1 MRSVLS
7 VTNYKAKIA
16 VLFLAIAITS
26 CNALKRVE
34 ADELLITKNNIIIDS
49 LKTANETVQ
58 NLVLQR
64 PNTTLA
70 GYPLRLNLY
79 NLAKVNSDSSYNDW
93 LYRKK
98 NRKEKLDKF
107 LSAKQTKKLGESFL
121 VKGISKSLKEIG
133 EPPAVL
139 DTVLTKNSLERL
151 SAYYIGKGFF
161 NNSTSFNIDTLKRK
175 QRAAVNYHI
184 ELGKPFMLDTVYHK
198 IKSKAIDSL
207 FAIHKKDAFVKSG
220 SQFDK
225 DNFLRERER
234 LTAIFRN
241 SGVWNFQESA
251 ISFDAIADTTRQGN
265 DQKMAIEMTIDDL
278 KKRDENSVTTKEY
291 QVYSFNK
298 INIYTDFIDS
308 NTDSIQYLDYGDYR
322 IFYKNK
328 LRFKPKTLT
337 NAVFFKKD
345 SIYKDDDR
353 TKTLRQI
360 TNLNVFKYPSILFTE
375 DSVANTLSANIYL
388 TEKKKYSFA
397 PNLEV
402 IHSDRREIGVGINAA
417 LISRNIFGGAENLS
431 LSGSASFGLLAGK
444 DLAERSF
451 SEIGADIN
459 LSFPRIWLPLFNTDK
474 IVPNYML
481 PATNLKLGTT
491 FQKNIGLDKQTF
503 NGILGYTWAPSS
515 FIANSL
521 DLFNVQFVNNLNP
534 GNFFTVYNNSF
545 SQLNTIAQKD
555 GIPIDP
561 TYFINGD
568 LTTPTTSTNPLNIGT
583 SNFISDVLNGVY
595 PTSTDNE
602 STTELTAD
610 DIDVVKS
617 ISEREE
623 RLTKNNLIFTTN
635 YTFNKNNREGATDNN
650 FYQFRFKVESAGNF
664 LALLSNAVTF
674 NENEFGNKEIFD
686 VAYSQYLKT
695 EFDYIKY
702 WNVSRSNVLALHSFA
717 GIAVPYGNSDN
728 IPFLRSYFAG
738 GSNDNRAWRPYSLG
752 PGRTSAIN
760 DFNEAN
766 LKLALNLEYR
776 FPIAGSFKGAL
787 FVDAGNI
794 WNVFDNIDD
803 PDLTFNGIS
812 SLKDIA
818 IGTGF
823 GVRYDFTYFV
833 LRGDLGFKTYNPAEE
848 LTKRWFN
855 NFGFGNS
862 VLQIGINYPF

>member
-34 ADELLITKNNIIIDS
+34 SDELLITKNNILIDS
-49 LKTANETVQ
+49 IKTSNETVQ

-79 NLAKVNSDSSYNDW
+79 NLAKVNADSSYNAW

-107 LSAKQTKKLGESFL
+107 LSEKQTKRLGESYL
-121 VKGISKSLKEIG
+121 VKGLSESLKEVG
-133 EPPAVL
+133 EAPTIL

-151 SAYYIGKGFF
+151 SAYYIGKGYF
-161 NNSTSFNIDTLKRK
+161 NNKTSFTIDTLKKK

-184 ELGKPFMLDTVYHK
+184 DLGNPFMLDTVYHE

-225 DNFLRERER
+225 DNFLKERER

-251 ISFDAIADTTRQGN
+251 ISFNAIADTTRQGN
-265 DQKMAIEMTIDDL
+265 DQKMDIEMSIDDL
-278 KKRDENSVTTKEY
+278 KKRDENSVTTEEY
-291 QVYSFNK
+291 QVYSFDK
-298 INIYTDFIDS
+298 INIYTDFIGRS
-308 NTDSIQYLDYGDYR
+308 TDSIQYQDYGDYR

-337 NAVFFKKD
+337 NAVFFEKD

-360 TNLNVFKYPSILFTE
+360 TNLNVFKYPSILFVE
-375 DSVANTLSANIYL
+375 DSVANTLTANIYL

-402 IHSDRREIGVGINAA
+402 IRSDVREIGVGISAA
-417 LISRNIFGGAENLS
+417 LLSRNVFGGAENLS
-431 LSGSASFGLLAGK
+431 LSGSSSFGILAG
-444 DLAERSF
+444 DVTERSF

-481 PATNLKLGTT
+481 PSTNLKLGTT

-503 NGILGYTWAPSS
+503 NGILGYTWTPSN
-515 FIANSL
+515 FANNSL

-534 GNFFTVYNNSF
+534 GNFFTVYNNAY
-545 SQLNTIAQKD
+545 SQLNNIASNYKND
-555 GIPIDP
+555 SDISNLFDDENNLILPDNDP
-561 TYFINGD
+561 TTPDGPNQFLAAVTNGTVDNISNDDTLDIN
-568 LTTPTTSTNPLNIGT
+568 NI
-583 SNFISDVLNGVY
+583 
-595 PTSTDNE
+595 
-602 STTELTAD
+602 
-610 DIDVVKS
+610 
-617 ISEREE
+617 EE
-623 RLTKNNLIFTTN
+623 RRARLIENNLIFTTN

-664 LALLSNAVTF
+664 LALLSNVVTF

-702 WNVSRSNVLALHSFA
+702 WNVSRSNVIALHSFA

-776 FPIAGSFKGAL
+776 FPIAGNFKGAL

-803 PDLTFNGIS
+803 PDLTFNGFS

-818 IGTGF
+818 LGSGF

-848 LTKRWFN
+848 ITKRWFN

>member
-1 MRSVLS
+1 MNSMRSVLS
-7 VTNYKAKIA
+7 VTNYMAKIA

-34 ADELLITKNNIIIDS
+34 VDELLIVKNSILIDS
-49 LKTANETVQ
+49 VKTSGETIQ
-58 NLVLQR
+58 NLILQQ

-79 NLAKVNSDSSYNDW
+79 NLAKVNADSSYHDW

-107 LSAKQTKKLGESFL
+107 LSEKQTKRLGESYL
-121 VKGISKSLKEIG
+121 VKGLSTSLKEIG

-151 SAYYIGKGFF
+151 SAYYIGKGYF
-161 NNSTSFNIDTLKRK
+161 NNKTSFTIDTLKRK

-184 ELGKPFMLDTVYHK
+184 ELGMPFLLDTVYHE

-207 FAIHKKDAFVKSG
+207 FEIHKKDAFVKSG
-220 SQFDK
+220 NQFDK
-225 DNFLRERER
+225 DNFLKERER
-234 LTAIFRN
+234 LTEIFRN
-241 SGVWNFQESA
+241 NGVWNFQESA
-251 ISFDAIADTTRQGN
+251 ISFNAIADTTRQGN
-265 DQKMAIEMTIDDL
+265 DQKMDIEMSIDNL
-278 KKRDENSVTTKEY
+278 KKRDENSVTSKEY
-291 QVYSFNK
+291 QVYSFDK
-298 INIYTDFIDS
+298 INIYTDFID
-308 NTDSIQYLDYGDYR
+308 NKTDSIQYQDYGNYR

-345 SIYKDDDR
+345 SIYKDLDR
-353 TKTLRQI
+353 TQTLRQI
-360 TNLNVFKYPSILFTE
+360 TNLNVFKYPSILFVE
-375 DSVANTLSANIYL
+375 DSVVNTLTANIYL

-402 IHSDRREIGVGINAA
+402 IRSDVRDIGVGISAA

-431 LSGSASFGLLAGK
+431 ISGSASFGLLAGD

-481 PATNLKLGTT
+481 PSTNLKLGTF
-491 FQKNIGLDKQTF
+491 FQRNIGLDKRTF
-503 NGILGYTWAPSS
+503 NGILGYSWIPSN
-515 FIANSL
+515 FINNSL

-534 GNFFTVYNNSF
+534 GNFFTVYNNAY
-545 SQLNTIAQKD
+545 SQLNTIAQNYIDDPDISNLFDEENNLVLPDNNSSID
-555 GIPIDP
+555 GP
-561 TYFINGD
+561 TDFLVAVSNDSIE
-568 LTTPTTSTNPLNIGT
+568 NI
-583 SNFISDVLNGVY
+583 S
-595 PTSTDNE
+595 
-602 STTELTAD
+602 AD
-610 DIDVVKS
+610 DTIT
-617 ISEREE
+617 ISNIEE
-623 RLTKNNLIFTTN
+623 RRERLIENNLIFTSS

-650 FYQFRFKVESAGNF
+650 FYQFRFKIESAGNF
-664 LALLSNAVTF
+664 LALLSNAITL

-702 WNVSRSNVLALHSFA
+702 WNVSQSNVLALHSFA

-752 PGRTSAIN
+752 PGRTSAVN

-776 FPIAGSFKGAL
+776 FPIAGNFKGAL

-794 WNVFDNIDD
+794 WNVFDNIED
-803 PDLTFNGIS
+803 PDLTFNGFS

-833 LRGDLGFKTYNPAEE
+833 LRGDLGFKMYNPADE